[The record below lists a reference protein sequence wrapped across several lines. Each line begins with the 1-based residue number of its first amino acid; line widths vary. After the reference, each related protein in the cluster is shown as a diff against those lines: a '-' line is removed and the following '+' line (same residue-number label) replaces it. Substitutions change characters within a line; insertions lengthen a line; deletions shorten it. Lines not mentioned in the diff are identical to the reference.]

1 MSNNFSEEPLKEGDQ
16 GFINFRNDEYFMRR
30 AIAQSEMAAS
40 KDEVPIGAVI
50 VKDGE
55 IIAQAY
61 NQQETLK
68 DATAHAEIIALTQ
81 ASTAVENWR
90 LSDCTLYVTKEPC
103 PMCAGA
109 LVNARIKRVVYGIHD
124 QRCGGF
130 SSFNIHQ
137 HDGLL
142 HSFPIEGGLME
153 FDCLGIL
160 QDFFQRRRAEVKAQK
175 KLNKAKD

>member
-1 MSNNFSEEPLKEGDQ
+1 MSNDFLKEGDE

-30 AIAQSEMAAS
+30 AIAQSEMAAAQ
-40 KDEVPIGAVI
+40 DEVPIGAVI
-50 VKDGE
+50 VRDGE

-61 NQQETLK
+61 NQQEILK

-81 ASTAVENWR
+81 AATAVDNWR
-90 LSDCTLYVTKEPC
+90 LNECTLYVTKEPC

-109 LVNARIKRVVYGIHD
+109 LVNSRIKRVVYGIHD

-130 SSFNIHQ
+130 SSFKIHE

-142 HSFPIEGGLME
+142 HSFPVEGGVME

-160 QDFFQRRRAEVKAQK
+160 QEFFQRRRAEA
-175 KLNKAKD
+175 KAKKKEEKGS